1 MTLLRQLFG
10 FGLKS
15 RCKERDTDFH
25 AEASRS
31 GKRLADGLF
40 NRRGDGIEAAMENA
54 R

>member
-10 FGLKS
+10 FGLKI
-15 RCKERDTDFH
+15 KERDTDFH